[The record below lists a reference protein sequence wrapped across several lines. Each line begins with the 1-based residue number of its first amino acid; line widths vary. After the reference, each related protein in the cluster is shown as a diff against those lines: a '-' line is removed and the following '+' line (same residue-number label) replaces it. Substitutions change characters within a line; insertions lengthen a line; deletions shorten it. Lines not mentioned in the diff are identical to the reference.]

1 MREFLKY
8 FNDHFFLFFMCL
20 GLLLVISIASKIN
33 KKDKKILIIMIISIL
48 LLSTF
53 EFLEILFDDNHLDY
67 ENYPRYLFSF
77 ITYSLRPVIIVLFY
91 YLRMNIK
98 NKKRYLLWIGVVI
111 NTIIYSFL
119 LFSYKNPSMQFV
131 VWYNSSN
138 IFDRTFLGFTVHAIC
153 AIYLILLIII
163 SIVDTKINKTRK
175 QVNIIIIFTIIQA
188 IIVQTLS
195 MVLDLSYS
203 YTQEAYAFGA
213 ALFFMYLSYD
223 RAYNDAIKHER
234 EMRDKTTALMLSQ
247 IKPHFIYNTLAT
259 IQVLCDID
267 PALASKTID
276 SFSKYLRMNTDALNK
291 TEPVSILDEIKH
303 AKAYAEIEMI
313 RFDNIEVKF
322 DILDNDFK
330 LPVLTIEPI
339 LENSIKY
346 GVRARQKG
354 IVEIKTYKDNNN
366 HILLIKDNG
375 IGFDINK
382 INNDNKNHVGI
393 SNVKTRIENMVKGKF
408 EIESIV
414 DSGTTVK
421 ITIPEE

>member
-53 EFLEILFDDNHLDY
+53 EFLEILFDDNHFDY

-98 NKKRYLLWIGVVI
+98 NKKRYLLWSGVAI

-138 IFDRTFLGFTVHAIC
+138 KFDRTFLGFTVHAIC

-175 QVNIIIIFTIIQA
+175 QVNIIIIFTTIQA

-267 PALASKTID
+267 PNLASKTID

-408 EIESIV
+408 EIESIIDV
-414 DSGTTVK
+414 GTTVK
-421 ITIPEE
+421 ITVPEE